1 MFLKLQKS
9 SLCWLYAV
17 HNSKQ
22 NSMQD
27 NCQMILSNFSLE
39 HLDWKEY
46 SNITIYVW
54 NCRFCLH
61 KNSWWKWK
69 NINLILKRVLTIDM
83 NNLWHIFDMLLL
95 TKTFENI
102 MFSEPYFES
111 MNEDY
116 IRFSI
121 IFCDDHLHYGFIKVA
136 YAHFCLLITDR
147 FE

>member
-61 KNSWWKWK
+61 KNTWWKWK
-69 NINLILKRVLTIDM
+69 NILILKRVLTIDM

-121 IFCDDHLHYGFIKVA
+121 IFCDDHLHYDFIKVA
-136 YAHFCLLITDR
+136 YAYFCLLITDR